1 MFLQNTS
8 PHVQTSPQQL
18 RKKGKKSSTWSSIPR
33 IRRSDQSAIEQALEQ
48 IRLAQAIQSRKR
60 KREKQHLRSN
70 MAKIKSA
77 EHAEGSKKKREKEQ
91 SKSKRNQE
99 IENQKTKVRN
109 LQFVSKYNRINCSM
123 SLFFSRFPFPSLF
136 DSFHEPG
143 GPRKR

>member
-77 EHAEGSKKKREKEQ
+77 EHAEGSKKKKKEKRNSQKANEIK
-91 SKSKRNQE
+91 KSK
-99 IENQKTKVRN
+99 IKKQKSVIFN
-109 LQFVSKYNRINCSM
+109 SCPNIIASIAA
-123 SLFFSRFPFPSLF
+123 
-136 DSFHEPG
+136 
-143 GPRKR
+143 

>member
-18 RKKGKKSSTWSSIPR
+18 RKKGKKSSTWSSFPR

-77 EHAEGSKKKREKEQ
+77 EHAEGSKKEEKRNSQKANEIK
-91 SKSKRNQE
+91 KSK
-99 IENQKTKVRN
+99 IKKQKSVIFN
-109 LQFVSKYNRINCSM
+109 SCPNIIASIAA
-123 SLFFSRFPFPSLF
+123 
-136 DSFHEPG
+136 
-143 GPRKR
+143 

>member
-77 EHAEGSKKKREKEQ
+77 EHAEGSKKKRKGTVKKQ
-91 SKSKRNQE
+91 TKSRNRKSKN
-99 IENQKTKVRN
+99 K
-109 LQFVSKYNRINCSM
+109 S
-123 SLFFSRFPFPSLF
+123 P
-136 DSFHEPG
+136 
-143 GPRKR
+143 

>member
-1 MFLQNTS
+1 MKS
-8 PHVQTSPQQL
+8 PSRQKNVPTKYLSTRTDLSPAAEK
-18 RKKGKKSSTWSSIPR
+18 KKGKKSSTWSSIPR

-99 IENQKTKVRN
+99 IKN
-109 LQFVSKYNRINCSM
+109 
-123 SLFFSRFPFPSLF
+123 
-136 DSFHEPG
+136 
-143 GPRKR
+143 